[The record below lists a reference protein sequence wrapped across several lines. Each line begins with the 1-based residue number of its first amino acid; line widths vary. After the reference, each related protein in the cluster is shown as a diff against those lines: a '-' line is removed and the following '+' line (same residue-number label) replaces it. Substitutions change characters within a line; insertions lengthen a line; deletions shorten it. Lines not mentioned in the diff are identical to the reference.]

1 MLQYIYEPK
10 LYGIY
15 GETDTK
21 QKTGRIFI
29 MNENENLVAEA
40 TENVEHTTEE
50 TPAKTYTQEEVNA
63 MMGKR
68 LARQEA
74 RIKKDYE
81 RKQRESDDLIET
93 LKAGT
98 GKQTVPELND
108 AFMDF
113 YTKNVKGFKV
123 NKKPDYSDRDIE
135 TLARADANEIIQGGY
150 DEVVEEVDRLANT
163 ENLSP
168 RDREVFRI
176 LAEHRQNT
184 ERSNELA
191 KIGITEDVYNSKEF
205 QDYKGMFKDDTPIT
219 KVWNEYQKSQ
229 PKKEFKT
236 MGSMKNTASAD
247 NGIKDFYTPEEARR
261 FTKKDFDDNPALFK
275 AVENSM
281 KQWKK

>member
-1 MLQYIYEPK
+1 
-10 LYGIY
+10 
-15 GETDTK
+15 
-21 QKTGRIFI
+21 

-40 TENVEHTTEE
+40 TENVKHTTEE
-50 TPAKTYTQEEVNA
+50 TPEKKYTQNEVNEIV
-63 MMGKR
+63 GKR

-81 RKQRESDDLIET
+81 RKQRESDNLIET

-98 GKQTVPELND
+98 GKQTVPELNS
-108 AFMDF
+108 AFTDF
-113 YTKNVKGFKV
+113 YESKGIKIS
-123 NKKPDYSDRDIE
+123 KKPEYSDKDIE
-135 TLARADANEIIQGGY
+135 VLARAEANEIIQGGY

-163 ENLSP
+163 DNLSP

-184 ERSNELA
+184 ERNNELA

-205 QDYKGMFKDDTPIT
+205 QEYRSMFKEDTPIT

-236 MGSMKNTASAD
+236 MGSMKNNTTAD
-247 NGIKDFYTPEEARR
+247 NGVKEFYSYEEASK
-261 FTKKDFDDNPALFK
+261 FTKADFDKNPAIYK
-275 AVENSM
+275 AVLNSM
-281 KQWKK
+281 PKW